1 MRIKKIINNN
11 VVCAIDKKGNEVIV
25 SGRGIGFQKR
35 KGGEID
41 PALVEKIY
49 KLDDKIEQNRLRE
62 LIEEIPLEH
71 LQLTQEL
78 IAYIKTKIDQEM
90 NEKLLITLADHISF
104 AIKRKKQGIEFK
116 NPIRN
121 EIRCYYPLEY
131 QLGQYCLSK
140 IEEKYKLQLNEDE
153 SAFIALHIVNAEL
166 NTSIGQIH
174 EITRLFEECVQIT
187 ETYYG
192 KKMDRNSFEFSH
204 FTGYLRYLVQSL
216 YREKSPQKQE
226 EEHDV
231 ALRQMVQFSCRRHFE
246 CAQQI
251 VAYIQKECRKEVP
264 EEEVIYLALQLKR
277 LMLG

>member
-140 IEEKYKLQLNEDE
+140 IEEKYK
-153 SAFIALHIVNAEL
+153 
-166 NTSIGQIH
+166 
-174 EITRLFEECVQIT
+174 
-187 ETYYG
+187 
-192 KKMDRNSFEFSH
+192 
-204 FTGYLRYLVQSL
+204 
-216 YREKSPQKQE
+216 
-226 EEHDV
+226 
-231 ALRQMVQFSCRRHFE
+231 
-246 CAQQI
+246 
-251 VAYIQKECRKEVP
+251 
-264 EEEVIYLALQLKR
+264 
-277 LMLG
+277 